1 MEKNLIDGYST
12 TLSLIRGFLIALLAS
27 SFLYL
32 AWLDLSYPL
41 IDSIFAIGAFYLL
54 LKAQKRVWFFSGFFI
69 AIFWFWWISMSFR
82 YYGFPWAIPIGIFSL
97 ALLYAI
103 LFWIIAFLAQKIQEK
118 TPLHALWIKAILLLS
133 FSYLHPFGFDWF
145 KPELLFVQSFIGI
158 EKWHFAIVL
167 IALVLFIHQKKILYL
182 VLLLFAYQPSST
194 IIDTKALPTTTLVTT
209 YISINDKWNPALLS
223 SQIALVKEKLQ
234 QSIKEKKKLII
245 FPESVLPIYL
255 NKDQELIDFFT
266 QKSHLISIVIGA
278 LYNDS
283 GIPRNSSY
291 IFDKGTLEIANK
303 VILVPFGEN
312 NPLPDWLGKIVN
324 AIFYDGAIDYQASST
339 VSDYIIDNKT
349 YRNAI
354 CYEACS
360 EKLYSNTPK
369 EMIVM
374 SNNGWFTPSIQ
385 PTQQRLLLQYY
396 SRKYKTKIYHSSNM
410 SQSYLIYQNE

>member
-1 MEKNLIDGYST
+1 MDKNLIDGYST

-32 AWLDLSYPL
+32 AWLDLHYPL
-41 IDSIFAIGAFYLL
+41 IDTIFAIIALYLL
-54 LKAQKRVWFFSGFFI
+54 LEAPKRVWFFSGFFI

-82 YYGFPWAIPIGIFSL
+82 YYGFPWAIPIGILSI
-97 ALLYAI
+97 ALVYGI
-103 LFWIIAFLAQKIQEK
+103 LFWIIAWFAQKIQEK
-118 TPLHALWIKAILLLS
+118 SSIHALWIKSILLLS

-145 KPELLFVQSFIGI
+145 KPELMFVQSFIGI

-167 IALVLFIHQKKILYL
+167 IALILFIHQKKIFYL
-182 VLLLFAYQPSST
+182 VLLLFAYQPSNT

-234 QSIKEKKKLII
+234 QSIEEKKELII
-245 FPESVLPIYL
+245 FPESVLPLYL
-255 NKDQELIDFFT
+255 NKEADLIDFFT

-278 LYNDS
+278 LYNDK

-291 IFDKGTLEIANK
+291 IFDKGTLKIANK

-312 NPLPDWLGKIVN
+312 NPLPDWLGEIVN

-339 VSDYIIDNKT
+339 ISDYSINNKN

-360 EKLYSNTPK
+360 EELYKNRPK
-369 EMIVM
+369 EMIVI

-385 PTQQRLLLQYY
+385 PTQQKLLLLYY

-410 SQSYLIYQNE
+410 SASYLIYQNE